1 MTLPLLYE
9 MRGPVAV
16 ITLNRPEKHNAVN
29 MQMRNMMIEAWQRFE
44 AEPSAKTAIL
54 CANGNRSFCSG
65 RDIHEPATLGHHE
78 FLPMLGE
85 TVRTSKPV
93 IAAIE
98 GDALGGG
105 WFLAQMCDLV
115 VASENARFG
124 LPEVKIGR
132 LPMWGVRLNRM
143 LLQKHMLEIML
154 TGQPITAS
162 DAHRIGLVNKVTAP
176 GNALSDA
183 LQWAETIAAN
193 SPLATAGC
201 KRMVYE
207 TENLTREAALELAM
221 EIGDCIALSDDA
233 REGVE
238 AFRQK
243 RSPLWRN
250 R

>member
-1 MTLPLLYE
+1 MALPLLYE
-9 MRGPVAV
+9 MRGQVAI
-16 ITLNRPEKHNAVN
+16 ITLNRPEKHNAIN
-29 MQMRNMMIEAWQRFE
+29 MQMRSMMIEAWQRFE
-44 AEPSAKTAIL
+44 AESSARIAIL

-65 RDIHEPATLGHHE
+65 RDIHEPATLGHYE

-85 TVRTSKPV
+85 SVRTSKPV

-115 VASENARFG
+115 IASESARFC

-143 LLQKHMLEIML
+143 LHQKHMLEIML

-162 DAHRIGLVNKVTAP
+162 DAYRIGLVNKITAS
-176 GNALSDA
+176 GEALSEA

-193 SPLATAGC
+193 SPLAIAGC

-207 TENLTREAALELAM
+207 SEDLTREAALKLVWCL
-221 EIGDCIALSDDA
+221 INSII
-233 REGVE
+233 
-238 AFRQK
+238 
-243 RSPLWRN
+243 
-250 R
+250 